1 MHSIPDK
8 QRAYFNLNYTKPVEF
23 RIQQLKKLRDLLK
36 SNERLLYDAIYA
48 DFKKSGFDTYLTEFA
63 VPNNELDIAINHLK
77 RWAKIKRVRT
87 DMVNFPGS
95 SYIIPEPLGVCLVIG
110 AWNYPI
116 NLSLTPLI
124 SAIAAGNTVILKP
137 SELTVHTSAA
147 LAHIINDH
155 FDPAFL
161 TVVEGGIAETTAL
174 LENQFDKIFF
184 TGSASVGKIV
194 YQAAARHLT
203 PVTLELGGKSPAI
216 IEKDANLN
224 MAARRLVWAK
234 FLNAGQTCVAPDYIL
249 VHQSVEKEL
258 LEKLKLEIQ
267 QSDFSLVNGN
277 YVQIINEKN
286 LDRLKGLVDQ
296 GKIYLGGQTDKEQR
310 TMSPTVLSNVL
321 PTDRIMK
328 EEIFGPVL
336 PVISYDDLNSAINF
350 IKSKSKPLSL
360 YLFTHNDV
368 IRKKILSEISFGG
381 GAVNDAVMHFSN
393 SRLPFGGV
401 GNSGMG
407 SYHGKAGF
415 DCFSHF
421 KSVYQ
426 KPNWFE
432 LNLKY
437 YPHTKRKLKL
447 IKFVMSLK

>member
-1 MHSIPDK
+1 MYSIPDK
-8 QRAYFNLNYTKPVEF
+8 QRAYFNQNHTKPVEF
-23 RIQQLKKLRDLLK
+23 RIQQLKKLKDLLK
-36 SNERLLYDAIYA
+36 SNEKKLYDAIYA

-63 VPNNELDIAINHLK
+63 VPVNELDIAISHLK
-77 RWAKIKRVRT
+77 RWSKIKRVRT

-95 SYIIPEPLGVCLVIG
+95 SYIIPEPLGVCLIIG

-116 NLSLTPLI
+116 NLTLTPLI
-124 SAIAAGNTVILKP
+124 SAVAAGNTVVLKP
-137 SELTVHTSAA
+137 SEVTMHTSTA
-147 LAHIINDH
+147 LAHLINDH
-155 FDPAFL
+155 FDPAFMC
-161 TVVEGGIAETTAL
+161 VVEGGIAETTAL
-174 LENQFDKIFF
+174 LDSQFDKIFF

-194 YQAAARHLT
+194 YQAAAKHLT
-203 PVTLELGGKSPAI
+203 PVTLELGGKSPVI
-216 IEKDANLN
+216 IEKDANLA
-224 MAARRLVWAK
+224 MTARRLVWAK

-267 QSDFSLVNGN
+267 QSEFSLANGN

-296 GKIYLGGQTDKEQR
+296 DKIYLGGQTDKEQR

-321 PTDRIMK
+321 PTDKVMN

-336 PVISYDDLNSAINF
+336 PVISYDDLNSAISY

-360 YLFTHNDV
+360 YLFTNNNV
-368 IRKKILSEISFGG
+368 VRKKILSEISFGG
-381 GAVNDAVMHFSN
+381 GAVNDAVMYFSN
-393 SRLPFGGV
+393 SSLPFGGV
-401 GNSGMG
+401 GQSGIG

-415 DCFSHF
+415 DTFTHY
-421 KSVYQ
+421 KSIFQ

-432 LNLKY
+432 LNFKY

-447 IKFVMSLK
+447 IKFVLGLR

>member
-1 MHSIPDK
+1 MNSILEK
-8 QRAYFNLNYTKPVEF
+8 QKTYFSQNFTKPVDF
-23 RIQQLKKLRDLLK
+23 RIQQLKKLREVLK
-36 SNERLLYDAIYA
+36 KEEKLLYDAIYA
-48 DFKKSGFDTYLTEFA
+48 DFGKSNFDTYLTEFA
-63 VPNNELDIAINHLK
+63 VPYNELDIAISHLK
-77 RWAKIKRVRT
+77 RWAKIKKVRT

-116 NLSLTPLI
+116 NLSLTPMI

-137 SELTVHTSAA
+137 SELTVNTSAA

-155 FDPAFL
+155 FDSAFL

-174 LENQFDKIFF
+174 LENKFDKIFF

-194 YQAAARHLT
+194 YQAAAKYLT

-216 IEKDANLN
+216 IEKDASLS

-258 LEKLKLEIQ
+258 LEKLKLEIR
-267 QSDFSLVNGN
+267 QSEFSLANGN
-277 YVQIINEKN
+277 YVQIINNKN
-286 LDRLKGLVDQ
+286 LDRLKDLVDED
-296 GKIYLGGQTDKEQR
+296 KIFFGGQTDQGKR
-310 TMSPTVLSNVL
+310 TMSPTILSNVL
-321 PTDRIMK
+321 QTDKIMN

-336 PVISYDDLNSAINF
+336 PVLSYEDLDSAIAF
-350 IKSKSKPLSL
+350 VKSKSKPLSL
-360 YLFTHNDV
+360 YLFTNNDV
-368 IRKKILSEISFGG
+368 VRKKILSEISFGG

-401 GNSGMG
+401 GHSGMG

-415 DCFSHF
+415 DTFTHY
-421 KSVYQ
+421 KS
-426 KPNWFE
+426 
-432 LNLKY
+432 
-437 YPHTKRKLKL
+437 
-447 IKFVMSLK
+447 

>member
-1 MHSIPDK
+1 MNSITDK
-8 QRAYFNLNYTKPVEF
+8 QRAYFSQNHTKPVEF
-23 RIQQLKKLRDLLK
+23 RIQQLKKLKELLK
-36 SNERLLYDAIYA
+36 TNEKLLYDAIYL
-48 DFKKSGFDTYLTEFA
+48 DYKKSGFDTYLTEFA
-63 VPNNELDIAINHLK
+63 VPINELDIAISHLK

-116 NLSLTPLI
+116 NLTLTPMI
-124 SAIAAGNTVILKP
+124 SAIAAGNTVVLKP
-137 SELTVHTSAA
+137 SELTVNTSAA
-147 LAHIINDH
+147 LARVINEH

-174 LENQFDKIFF
+174 LDNQFDKIFF

-224 MAARRLVWAK
+224 MAAKRLVWAK
-234 FLNAGQTCVAPDYIL
+234 FLNAGQTCIAPDYVL
-249 VHQSVEKEL
+249 VHQSIEKDF
-258 LEKLKLEIQ
+258 LEKLKVEIQ
-267 QSDFSLVNGN
+267 QSEFSLTNGN

-286 LDRLKGLVDQ
+286 LDRIKGLVQPD
-296 GKIYLGGQTDKEQR
+296 KIYFGGKADTEQR
-310 TMSPTVLSNVL
+310 TMSPTILSNVS
-321 PTDRIMK
+321 PTDKVMD

-336 PVISYDDLNSAINF
+336 PVISYKDLENAITL
-350 IKSKSKPLSL
+350 IKSKPKPLSL
-360 YLFTHNDV
+360 YLFTNNDI
-368 IRKKILSEISFGG
+368 IRKKILSEVSFGG

-393 SRLPFGGV
+393 SSLPFGGV

-415 DCFSHF
+415 DTFTHY
-421 KSVYQ
+421 KSVFQ
-426 KPNWFE
+426 KPNWLE

-447 IKFVMSLK
+447 IKFVMGMK

>member
-1 MHSIPDK
+1 MNSLVDK
-8 QRAYFNLNYTKPVEF
+8 QRKYFDQNHTKPVEF
-23 RIQQLKKLRDLLK
+23 RIEQLKKLRELLK
-36 SNERLLYDAIYA
+36 TEEKLLYDAIYA
-48 DFKKSGFDTYLTEFA
+48 DYKKSGFDIYLTEFA
-63 VPNNELDIAINHLK
+63 VLNNELDIAISHLK
-77 RWAKIKRVRT
+77 RWAKIKRVNT
-87 DMVNFPGS
+87 NVVNFPGS
-95 SYIIPEPLGVCLVIG
+95 SYIIPEPLGVCLIIG

-116 NLSLTPLI
+116 NLSLTPLV

-137 SELTVHTSAA
+137 SELTVNTSAA
-147 LAHIINDH
+147 LARLINHH

-174 LENQFDKIFF
+174 LDDKFDKIFF
-184 TGSASVGKIV
+184 TGSAFVGKIV

-224 MAARRLVWAK
+224 MAAKRLVWAK
-234 FLNAGQTCVAPDYIL
+234 FLNAGQTCIAPDYVL
-249 VHQSVEKEL
+249 VHQSIEKEF
-258 LEKLKLEIQ
+258 LEKLKVEIQ
-267 QSDFSLVNGN
+267 QSDFSLSNGN

-286 LDRLKGLVDQ
+286 LDRLKGLVQPD
-296 GKIYLGGQTDKEQR
+296 KIYLGGQTDREQR
-310 TMSPTVLSNVL
+310 TMSPTVLSNVSV
-321 PTDRIMK
+321 TDKVME

-336 PVISYDDLNSAINF
+336 PVMSYEDLDSAVTL
-350 IKSKSKPLSL
+350 IKSKPKPLSL
-360 YLFTHNDV
+360 YLFTKNDI

-393 SRLPFGGV
+393 SSLPFGGV
-401 GNSGMG
+401 GSSGMG

-415 DCFSHF
+415 DTFSHY
-421 KSVYQ
+421 KSVFQ
-426 KPNWFE
+426 KPTWLE

-447 IKFVMSLK
+447 IKFVMGLK

>member
-1 MHSIPDK
+1 MNSIPDK

-48 DFKKSGFDTYLTEFA
+48 DFRKSGFDTYLTEFA
-63 VPNNELDIAINHLK
+63 VPNNELDIAISHLK

-137 SELTVHTSAA
+137 SEMTVHTSAA

-161 TVVEGGIAETTAL
+161 TVVEGGIDETTAL

-194 YQAAARHLT
+194 YQAAAKHLT

-267 QSDFSLVNGN
+267 HSDYSLLNGN

-286 LDRLKGLVDQ
+286 LDRLKGLVDE
-296 GKIYLGGQTDKEQR
+296 GTIYLGGQTDKEQR

-421 KSVYQ
+421 KSIYQ

>member
-1 MHSIPDK
+1 MNSIPDI
-8 QRAYFNLNYTKPVEF
+8 QRAYFNQNYTKPIEF

-63 VPNNELDIAINHLK
+63 VPDNELDIAISHLK

-124 SAIAAGNTVILKP
+124 SAIAAGNAVVLKP

-147 LAHIINDH
+147 LARIINDH

-194 YQAAARHLT
+194 YQAAAKHLT

-216 IEKDANLN
+216 IEKDANLH

-234 FLNAGQTCVAPDYIL
+234 FLYAGQTCVAPDYIL

-267 QSDFSLVNGN
+267 HSDFSLVNGN

-296 GKIYLGGQTDKEQR
+296 GKIFLGGQTDKEQR
-310 TMSPTVLSNVL
+310 TMSPTILSNVL

-360 YLFTHNDV
+360 YLFTHSDV

>member
-1 MHSIPDK
+1 MNAIPDK
-8 QRAYFNLNYTKPVEF
+8 QRAYFSQNHTKPVEF

-36 SNERLLYDAIYA
+36 TNERHLYDAIYA

-63 VPNNELDIAINHLK
+63 VPMNELDIAISHLK

-95 SYIIPEPLGVCLVIG
+95 SYIIPEPLGVCLIIG

-116 NLSLTPLI
+116 NLTLTPLI

-137 SELTVHTSAA
+137 SELTVNTSAA
-147 LAHIINDH
+147 LARLINDH
-155 FDPAFL
+155 FDPAFM
-161 TVVEGGIAETTAL
+161 TVVEGGIAETTTL
-174 LENQFDKIFF
+174 LENKFDKIFF
-184 TGSASVGKIV
+184 TGSAFVGKIV
-194 YQAAARHLT
+194 YQAAANHLT
-203 PVTLELGGKSPAI
+203 PVTLELGGKSPVI
-216 IEKDANLN
+216 IEKDANLS

-267 QSDFSLVNGN
+267 RSEFSLANGN
-277 YVQIINEKN
+277 YVQIINDKN
-286 LDRLKGLVDQ
+286 LDRLNSLVDQ
-296 GKIYLGGQTDKEQR
+296 GKIFLGGQSDYEQR
-310 TMSPTVLSNVL
+310 TMLPTVLSNVL
-321 PTDRIMK
+321 LMDRIMN

-336 PVISYDDLNSAINF
+336 PVISYDDLNSTISY

-360 YLFTHNDV
+360 YLFTNNNV
-368 IRKKILSEISFGG
+368 VREKILSEISFGG
-381 GAVNDAVMHFSN
+381 GAVNDAIMYFSN

-401 GNSGMG
+401 GQSGIG

-415 DCFSHF
+415 DTFTHY
-421 KSVYQ
+421 KSIFQ

-447 IKFVMSLK
+447 IKFVMGLK

>member
-1 MHSIPDK
+1 MNSILEK
-8 QRAYFNLNYTKPVEF
+8 QRTYFSQNFTKPVEF
-23 RIQQLKKLRDLLK
+23 RIQQLKKLREVLK
-36 SNERLLYDAIYA
+36 KEEKLLYDAIYA
-48 DFKKSGFDTYLTEFA
+48 DFGKSNFDTYLTEFA
-63 VPNNELDIAINHLK
+63 VPYNELDIAISHLK
-77 RWAKIKRVRT
+77 RWAKIKKVRT

-116 NLSLTPLI
+116 NLSLTPMI

-137 SELTVHTSAA
+137 SELTVNTSAA

-155 FDPAFL
+155 FDSAFL

-174 LENQFDKIFF
+174 LENKFDKIFF

-194 YQAAARHLT
+194 YQAAAKYLT

-216 IEKDANLN
+216 IEKDASLS

-258 LEKLKLEIQ
+258 LEKLKLEIR
-267 QSDFSLVNGN
+267 QSEFSLANGN
-277 YVQIINEKN
+277 YVQIINKKN
-286 LDRLKGLVDQ
+286 LDRLKDLVDED
-296 GKIYLGGQTDKEQR
+296 KIFFGGQTDQGKR
-310 TMSPTVLSNVL
+310 TMSPTILSNVL
-321 PTDRIMK
+321 PTDKIMN

-336 PVISYDDLNSAINF
+336 PVLSYEDLDSAIAF
-350 IKSKSKPLSL
+350 VKSKSKPLSL
-360 YLFTHNDV
+360 YLFTNNDV
-368 IRKKILSEISFGG
+368 VRKKILSEISFGG

-401 GNSGMG
+401 GHSGMG

-415 DCFSHF
+415 DTFTHY
-421 KSVYQ
+421 KSVFK

-432 LNLKY
+432 LNFKY
-437 YPHTKRKLKL
+437 FPHTTQKLQV
-447 IKFVMSLK
+447 IKFIMSLK